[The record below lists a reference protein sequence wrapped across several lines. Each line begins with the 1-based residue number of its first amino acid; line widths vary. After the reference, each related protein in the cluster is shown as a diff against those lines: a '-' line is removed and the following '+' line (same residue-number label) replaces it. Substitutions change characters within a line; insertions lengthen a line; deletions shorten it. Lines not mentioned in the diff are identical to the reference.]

1 MKVKFPA
8 NPLEGQIYYSW
19 SIQGLNLLGKF
30 IYHRGNWRS
39 INPEPKERIA
49 TISTITNRMKPIR

>member
-1 MKVKFPA
+1 MEVKFPE

-30 IYHRGNWRS
+30 IYHRGNWRR
-39 INPEPKERIA
+39 INQEPKGRIV
-49 TISTITNRMKPIR
+49 TITDKLKPIK